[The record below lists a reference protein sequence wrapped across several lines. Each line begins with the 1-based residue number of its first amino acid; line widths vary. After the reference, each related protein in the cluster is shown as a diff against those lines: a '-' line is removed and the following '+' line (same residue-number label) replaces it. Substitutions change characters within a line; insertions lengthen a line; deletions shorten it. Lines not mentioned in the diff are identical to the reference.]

1 MTDSTSAEKMPDKG
15 IKTFLIVWAGQ
26 VVSMLGSG
34 LTAFALIVWVY
45 QKTGEVTDLAMV
57 SLFLVLPAIFIAP
70 FAGAVVDRSD
80 RRWVMIAADTGS
92 ALITLG
98 VFLLLLQDQ
107 LALWHAY
114 LFTALGATF
123 TAFQRPAWSATTT
136 LLVPKKHYG
145 RASGMMQFGQAAAQ
159 LFSPMLAGVLL
170 VSIALKGIV
179 IIDFTTFFAALLAL
193 AVVRFPRPKATSA
206 PAKKPKGRMQL
217 LREAMEGWR
226 YVRQRPGLF
235 GLLVYFMITNFLA
248 GMVTVLGAPLI
259 LAFASPAVLGMLSSV
274 AGVGMLAGTVVMS
287 AWGGPKRRIVGVL
300 GFQALIGLCIV
311 LAGLKPSA
319 VFFAIAGFGFLF
331 CFPIVLGSSQAIW
344 QSKVA
349 PEIQGRVFSLR
360 TMVSLSCRPLAF
372 VLAGPLCDRVFEPLM
387 APGGALAH
395 SLGAFIGTGPGR
407 GVALLFIVLGICN
420 LLATGLGYLNPHIRR
435 VEGELED
442 AILDT
447 EDREPLEPTRGKL
460 EPEPSPA
467 GVES

>member
-1 MTDSTSAEKMPDKG
+1 MLDKG
-15 IKTFLIVWAGQ
+15 IRTFLTVWAGQ

-45 QKTGEVTDLAMV
+45 QKTGEVTDLALI

-70 FAGAVVDRSD
+70 FAGAVVDRYD
-80 RRWVMIAADTGS
+80 RRWVMIAADTAS

-98 VFLLLLQDQ
+98 VFLLLLQDR
-107 LALWHAY
+107 LAVWHAY

-123 TAFQRPAWSATTT
+123 AAFQGPAWGATTT

-179 IIDFTTFFAALLAL
+179 FIDFATFFAALLAL
-193 AVVRFPRPKATSA
+193 AVVRFPRPKATSV
-206 PAKKPKGRMQL
+206 PAEKPKGRMQL
-217 LREAMEGWR
+217 LREAIEGWYYIR
-226 YVRQRPGLF
+226 KRPGLF
-235 GLLVYFMITNFLA
+235 GLLVYFTITNFLA

-259 LAFASPAVLGMLSSV
+259 LAFTSPAVLGTLSSV
-274 AGVGMLAGTVVMS
+274 AGVGMLAGTIVMS

-300 GFQALIGLCIV
+300 SFQALIGLCIV

-319 VFFAIAGFGFLF
+319 VLFGIAGFGFLF
-331 CFPIVLGSSQAIW
+331 CFPIVIGSSRAIW

-349 PEIQGRVFSLR
+349 PEIQGRVFSLVA
-360 TMVSLSCRPLAF
+360 MVSLSCRPVAF

-387 APGGALAH
+387 APGGALAP

-420 LLATGLGYLNPHIRR
+420 LLATGLGYLYPRIRR
-435 VEGELED
+435 VEDELDD
-442 AILDT
+442 AIPDT
-447 EDREPLEPTRGKL
+447 EDREPLEPARGKL
-460 EPEPSPA
+460 EPEPRPA
-467 GVES
+467 GAES